1 MLGDALPDVDSFL
14 LAFGALPEPGIAR
27 AVVDIRTGL
36 PAGSGVHVDDDVEAG
51 FLRPSDDAI
60 EEGEAFFIAGSKEAV
75 VDGDADGVVSDL
87 GEELDVGAGDVA
99 VPVFA
104 PEFC

>member
-1 MLGDALPDVDSFL
+1 MLGDALPDIDGFL
-14 LAFGALPEPGIAR
+14 LAFGALPQPGIAR
-27 AVVDIRTGL
+27 AVVDIRAGL
-36 PAGSGVHVDDDVEAG
+36 PAGSGVQVDDDVEAG
-51 FLRPSDDAI
+51 FLRPFDNAI
-60 EEGEAFFIAGSKEAV
+60 EKSETFFVAGCEEAV

-104 PEFC
+104 